1 MRIVES
7 GSDKTGVVM
16 ISEGCSGSTSHSKNQ
31 LFWQLKQCLQTGMLV
46 DAKDQFKHC
55 LTFGF
60 DQILN
65 GRKSEV

>member
-1 MRIVES
+1 MRIFES

-16 ISEGCSGSTSHSKNQ
+16 ISEGCSGNTLNAKNQ

-46 DAKDQFKHC
+46 DAKGQFKHC

-60 DQILN
+60 NQILI